1 MSRTGWRGK
10 AGLAPGLLVAV
21 LLAAVP
27 SAALAQPAAAPGGPG
42 GASGSAAAHAD
53 RASSSVGLPPQA
65 GSGRNGSA
73 AEPPA
78 QDAADAGSASA
89 STVEL
94 PLQAAPDGGTELGVA
109 APDGGSGPVVV
120 PPALLQDS
128 PARYPPELAAQG
140 ASGVVQLELLVD
152 AQGEVTE
159 AQVVQPVQP
168 LLDEAALHAA
178 TGLRFSPATV
188 DGVPSPVRL
197 TFEYRFVAPQP
208 APEGSGTLSA
218 AEAPRPVSLSGQ
230 VRAKGN
236 RRPLAGAVITELPN
250 ELTGPAAAQGPKQPA
265 SEQLLGE
272 SGADGRF
279 EVRLAPGE
287 HTLRVAAPGYRP
299 GVFKESVRSGEV
311 LQVLYSLEPLVVNP
325 YETVVR
331 ADRPRTEVS
340 RVTLH
345 DQELREVPGTMGDP
359 FRVVMLMPGVGSMLS
374 GVAYPVVR
382 GGQPSSTGYFLD
394 GIRVPL
400 LFHLFLGPAIL
411 HPDFID
417 TIDFYAGN
425 PPAQYGRQMGGAID
439 GRLSRPH
446 DDRVHGSAYADLI
459 NAGLFLE
466 YPFQSTGTNVSLA
479 GRFSY
484 TPWLVGL
491 AATKL
496 QAEPPPGQLP
506 QKVVLDFYDYQ
517 ARVEQRLGGGGRLR
531 LFAFGSSDAVGLKA
545 QDALSDTAM
554 QTVLF
559 HRVDLRHTQPVGR
572 GELQVGATWG
582 LDRFGIDN
590 IRRSDAP
597 DAGDPMGS
605 QFAVDQYTYAA
616 RLGYSHPL
624 ATSLTLRSGADVE
637 QRRAAVSLE
646 TLISTGTGREPQRV
660 VEEQPRE
667 LATFSGVWTEL
678 LWEPTARLTLT
689 PGLRLDNYHL
699 VSHGGIDALAVEPR
713 LSARFRASDT
723 VTLKAGA
730 GMYHQTPTTLISL
743 PVVDLAGL
751 PQGLQRALQ
760 FSGGVEYTGWRLFN
774 LSVDAY
780 VNPLVRTVEMTP
792 FADETLQDRVD
803 RPDPG
808 DGQPN
813 DIPELPDLASH
824 GLAYGVEVM
833 LRHPLGGNWFGWLS
847 YSLSRSTR
855 FTRFYRY
862 DSRGRVVGE
871 ASEDLPF
878 AFDQTHIL
886 NLVLSRKFGN
896 NVTLGGVFHFN
907 TGRPENGMLGAGPS
921 QPGFDPD
928 GTPDWVPL
936 DRDRAQ
942 RLPGFA
948 RFDVR
953 IAKSW
958 AYDAFTLEAYLD
970 MLNVT
975 LSREVTGFE
984 YSVNTLTGQYS
995 KRPSAI
1001 PVAIPLLGVKGRY

>member
-1 MSRTGWRGK
+1 MS
-10 AGLAPGLLVAV
+10 P
-21 LLAAVP
+21 
-27 SAALAQPAAAPGGPG
+27 
-42 GASGSAAAHAD
+42 
-53 RASSSVGLPPQA
+53 
-65 GSGRNGSA
+65 
-73 AEPPA
+73 
-78 QDAADAGSASA
+78 QDAADAGGAAAELPPQSAADAGSA
-89 STVEL
+89 TVEL

-109 APDGGSGPVVV
+109 AADGGSGPVVV

-128 PARYPPELAAQG
+128 PAHYPPELAAQG
-140 ASGVVQLELLVD
+140 ASGVVQLELLVN
-152 AQGEVTE
+152 AQGEVAE
-159 AQVVQPVQP
+159 AKVAQPVQP
-168 LLDEAALHAA
+168 LLDEAALQAA

-236 RRPLAGAVITELPN
+236 RRPLAGAVIVEVPI
-250 ELTGPAAAQGPKQPA
+250 EVSKEPPAA
-265 SEQLLGE
+265 EQLLGE
-272 SGADGRF
+272 SGADGHF

-287 HTLRVAAPGYRP
+287 HTLRVTAPGYRP
-299 GVFKESVRSGEV
+299 GVFQERVRSGEV
-311 LQVLYSLEPLVVNP
+311 LQVLYALEPLVVNP

-331 ADRPRTEVS
+331 AERPRTEVS

-459 NAGLFLE
+459 NAGLFIE

-491 AATKL
+491 AATKM
-496 QAEPPPGQLP
+496 QAAPPPGQLP

-517 ARVEQRLGGGGRLR
+517 ARVEQRIRGGGRLR

-572 GELQVGATWG
+572 GELELGVTWG

-590 IRRSDAP
+590 IRRSEAP
-597 DAGDPMGS
+597 DAGDAMGS

-616 RLGYSHPL
+616 RLGFTHPL
-624 ATSLTLRSGADVE
+624 AQRLSLRSGADVE
-637 QRRAAVSLE
+637 QRRAAVSLD
-646 TLISTGTGREPQRV
+646 TLVSTGTGREPRRV
-660 VEEQPRE
+660 SEEQPRE
-667 LATFSGVWTEL
+667 LATFSGVWSEL

-699 VSHGGIDALAVEPR
+699 VSHGGLNALAVEPR
-713 LSARFRASDT
+713 LSARLRASDT

-730 GMYHQTPTTLISL
+730 GIYHQTPTTLISL

-760 FSGGVEYTGWRLFN
+760 LSGGVEYTGWRLLN

-808 DGQPN
+808 DGRPN
-813 DIPELPDLASH
+813 DIPELPDLSSH
-824 GLAYGVEVM
+824 GLAYGVELM

-862 DSRGRVVGE
+862 DARGRVVGE

-886 NLVLSRKFGN
+886 NLVLSRKFAHSF
-896 NVTLGGVFHFN
+896 TLGGVFHFN
-907 TGRPENGMLGAGPS
+907 TGRPENGLLGAGPS
-921 QPGFDPD
+921 QPGFDSEGSPE
-928 GTPDWVPL
+928 WVPL
-936 DRDRAQ
+936 DRDRAE
-942 RLPGFA
+942 RLPGFV
-948 RFDVR
+948 RLDVR

-975 LSREVTGFE
+975 LSREVTGFD
-984 YSVNTLTGQYS
+984 YSVNALTGQYS

-1001 PVAIPLLGVKGRY
+1001 PVAIPILGVKGRY